1 MSSQAEIDLAYSG
14 WGERLVAKGWRPYLL
29 TFMFKPLPGSPTAVA
44 HQMEREVERVYATLL
59 TRIVRKPART
69 PLDRLPVWFC
79 CHDRPVYKHSKISL
93 RDAAVNDGAHTHATA
108 FLPPWS
114 RLREGLGKHFDEHA
128 RLYVRPRCPLLR
140 IDCVP
145 VVRRV
150 GYVVGY
156 TRKEVGRSAQGQ
168 DASFVLPRAARE
180 VWVRAA

>member
-1 MSSQAEIDLAYSG
+1 MSMQAEINLAYAS
-14 WGERLVAKGWRPYLL
+14 WAERLVAEGWHPYLL
-29 TFMFKPLPGSPTAVA
+29 TFMFKPLPGSSAAVA
-44 HQMEREVERVYATLL
+44 YQMEREVERVYATLL

-79 CHDRPVYKHSKISL
+79 CHDRPVYKHAKISL
-93 RDAAVNDGAHTHATA
+93 ADAVVNGGAHTHATA

-114 RLREGLGKHFDEHA
+114 RLGEGLGDHFDEHE
-128 RLYVRPRCPLLR
+128 RLYLRPECPLVR

-156 TRKEVGRSAQGQ
+156 ARKEVGRSALGQ
-168 DASFVLPRAARE
+168 DASFVLPRAAQEIR
-180 VWVRAA
+180 VGTA